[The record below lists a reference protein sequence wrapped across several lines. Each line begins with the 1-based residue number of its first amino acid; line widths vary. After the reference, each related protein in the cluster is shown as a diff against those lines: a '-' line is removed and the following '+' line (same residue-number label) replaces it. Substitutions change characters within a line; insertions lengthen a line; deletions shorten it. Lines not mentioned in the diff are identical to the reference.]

1 MTTVWAKWTPTG
13 QNVWKVGKTF
23 LEVGKKTFIHHL
35 NLPDVVMLSLSL
47 RGLWTKLEIEWV
59 NLECMHLSLYFGDNC
74 ASNPAKQIKR
84 AAGLLSILWKVGEHY
99 NRHVLFM
106 IYTDCSWSCFWPG
119 PDDVVHFDMMIFSLI
134 KTNLLWSIIVGGGMN
149 TLSGSQRACEQYI
162 EWQRPGSLKGLCVAA
177 LRACEL

>member
-134 KTNLLWSIIVGGGMN
+134 KTNLLWSIID
-149 TLSGSQRACEQYI
+149 SIWQYNDLVFTSFI
-162 EWQRPGSLKGLCVAA
+162 KWKSSWVIH
-177 LRACEL
+177 